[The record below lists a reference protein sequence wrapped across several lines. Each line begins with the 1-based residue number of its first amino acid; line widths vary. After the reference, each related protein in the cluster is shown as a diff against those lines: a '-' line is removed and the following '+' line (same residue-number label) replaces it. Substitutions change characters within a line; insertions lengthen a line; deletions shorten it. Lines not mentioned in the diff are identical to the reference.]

1 MSQAVEK
8 RLADLIN
15 SNQSHLLRH
24 GQIGL
29 EKESLRVSPEGG
41 LATTTHPSAL
51 GSALTHPYITTDY
64 SEALTELI
72 TPPINNIPELLAFLR
87 DTHAFAYQHLDDEL
101 LWAAS
106 MPCVLAGG
114 EQIPIAEY
122 GASNIGTMKT
132 IYRRGLGH
140 RYGRM
145 MQVIAGVHYNYSV
158 PEHFWPVYQ
167 EIKQDKRPAR
177 DFIDDAYFGLIRNLQ
192 RYGWLIPYLFGTSPA
207 ICKSFL
213 GDRLTDLQE
222 FDAFT
227 YFESH
232 ATSLRMGDIGYT
244 NSKEEGVGVK
254 ANYNNL
260 AAYTASLKHAIDTPC
275 PLWESIG
282 VKVDGRYEQLNA
294 NILQIEN
301 EYYSTVRPKQVPS
314 LYEMPFNALNQR
326 GVRYVELRSMDVNLF
341 DPVGINEEQVRFL
354 ELFMLFCL
362 LQDSPLID
370 DLEQQAINSNLLK
383 TAHQGRDPQLK
394 LQRSNNQVRL
404 KEWAIELCD
413 GMEAI
418 CEQLDAGDP
427 QRPYHRAVKASMEAV
442 HDPDATPSARILSQM
457 RQHNEAFF
465 HFARRIS
472 REHKGYLCGL
482 DLTPDKQA
490 FYEREA
496 ALSRQLQLEIE
507 ASDDLHFDEFLA
519 RYFADKL
526 S

>member
-1 MSQAVEK
+1 LSQVIEK
-8 RLADLIN
+8 CLVYLIN

-29 EKESLRVSPEGG
+29 EKESLRVSSDGG
-41 LATTTHPSAL
+41 IAITPHPSGL

-72 TPPINNIPELLAFLR
+72 TPPISNIPELLSFLR
-87 DTHAFAYQHLDDEL
+87 DTHIFTYQHLKDEL

-132 IYRRGLGH
+132 VYRRGLGH

-158 PEHFWPVYQ
+158 PERFWPVYQ
-167 EIKQDKRPAR
+167 EVKQDKRPAR

-192 RYGWLIPYLFGTSPA
+192 RYGWLIPYLFGASPA

-213 GDRLTDLQE
+213 DGRSTDLQE

-227 YFESH
+227 YFEPY

-254 ANYNNL
+254 ANYNSL
-260 AAYTASLKHAIDTPC
+260 AAYTASLKNAIETPC
-275 PLWESIG
+275 PLWERIG
-282 VKVDGRYEQLNA
+282 VKANGRYEQLNA

-314 LYEMPFNALNQR
+314 LYEMPFQALNQR
-326 GVRYVELRSMDVNLF
+326 GVRYVELRSMDVNPF

-394 LQRSNNQVRL
+394 LQRGNNQVRL
-404 KEWAIELCD
+404 KEWATDLCNDMTALCELLD
-413 GMEAI
+413 G
-418 CEQLDAGDP
+418 DDP
-427 QRPYHRAVKASMEAV
+427 QKLYHRALQASMEV
-442 HDPDATPSARILSQM
+442 VRDPDATPSARILSQM
-457 RQHNEAFF
+457 RQRNEAFF
-465 HFARRIS
+465 HFAKRVS
-472 REHKGYLCGL
+472 QEHKEHLCGL
-482 DLTPDKQA
+482 DLASDKQT
-490 FYEREA
+490 FYERETV
-496 ALSRQLQLEIE
+496 LSQQLQLEIE

-519 RYFADKL
+519 QYFAGTL